1 MEFGIRER
9 KCGLVLDHQQMLICL
24 VGPIVKEL
32 NPKMHIMDL
41 FLWGRCLLED
51 EISALPAAMGTT
63 EYNMFDL
70 PEDNWQWTDSPPRVR
85 VFITLLPFLRQMHQ
99 CTNKLFVCVCRLTS
113 GTVILLK

>member
-1 MEFGIRER
+1 
-9 KCGLVLDHQQMLICL
+9 MLICL
-24 VGPIVKEL
+24 VGPSEGTES
-32 NPKMHIMDL
+32 KMHIMDL

-85 VFITLLPFLRQMHQ
+85 VFITLLPFLRHMHQ
-99 CTNKLFVCVCRLTS
+99 CTNKRFVCVCRLTS

>member
-1 MEFGIRER
+1 
-9 KCGLVLDHQQMLICL
+9 
-24 VGPIVKEL
+24 
-32 NPKMHIMDL
+32 MHIMDL

-85 VFITLLPFLRQMHQ
+85 VFITLLPFFMT
-99 CTNKLFVCVCRLTS
+99 CTNVLTNLLCVCVCV
-113 GTVILLK
+113 G